1 MYYITFFAFFIDFFH
16 LFSIKNLKSAEELI
30 IMEKNNY
37 RPQKSPGGSISG
49 KSGRTEEKS
58 MAAKNIDW
66 ANLGFG
72 YMKTDYRYV
81 SNYKN
86 GSWDQGALTTDDQ
99 ILLNECACVFQYAQT
114 CFEGLKAYTTEDGHI
129 VTFRPDLNGERMENS
144 AKRLE
149 MPVFP
154 KERFVEAVTKVVEA
168 NADYVPPFGSGATL
182 YIRPYMF
189 GSDPVIGVKPASEY
203 QFRTFCTPVGP
214 YFKGGA
220 KPITIRVCDFDR
232 AAPHGTGHVKA
243 GLNYAMSLHAI
254 VDAHQQGYDEN
265 MYLDAATRT
274 NVEETGGA
282 NFIFVTKDNT
292 VVTPKSDSILPS
304 ITRRSILYVAEHYL
318 GLKAEEREVPF
329 EEVKEFAEAGLC
341 GTAAVISPIG
351 KIVDHGNE
359 ICLPSG
365 MEKMGPVTQKLYDT
379 LTGIQ
384 MGRIEAPQGW
394 IHVIR

>member
-1 MYYITFFAFFIDFFH
+1 
-16 LFSIKNLKSAEELI
+16 
-30 IMEKNNY
+30 MEK
-37 RPQKSPGGSISG
+37 
-49 KSGRTEEKS
+49 
-58 MAAKNIDW
+58 KNIDW
-66 ANLGFG
+66 SSLGFG
-72 YMKTDYRYV
+72 YVKTDYRYV
-81 SNYKN
+81 SNFKN
-86 GSWDQGALTTDDQ
+86 GAWDEGGLTTDDT
-99 ILLNECACVFQYAQT
+99 ITLSECAGVLQYAQT
-114 CFEGLKAYTTEDGHI
+114 VFEGMKAYTTEDGHI
-129 VTFRPDLNGERMENS
+129 VTFRPDLNAARMVDS

-154 KERFVEAVTKVVEA
+154 EDRFVEAVVETVKA
-168 NADYVPPFGSGATL
+168 NAAYVPPYGSGATL

-189 GSDPVIGVKPASEY
+189 GSDAVIGVKPANEY
-203 QFRTFCTPVGP
+203 QFRVFTTPVGP

-220 KPITIRVCDFDR
+220 KPITIRVSDFDR
-232 AAPHGTGHVKA
+232 AAPHGTGHIKA